1 MRRSSSPGWRAGE
14 SRRWRVAR
22 RKRGRPSP
30 GKARPGACPR
40 PSVEGSS
47 GSGRCE
53 MAPEKDRDW
62 PTLLTS
68 WYEEERLMSPTRPDL
83 VVDLR
88 SDTLTKPTPEMRRAM
103 AGAEV
108 GDDVFGEDPTV
119 NRLEAVAAER
129 LGKEAGLFVVSGT
142 MGNQVSL
149 MAHTQRGDEIILD
162 ESSHIFNYEVA
173 ALAVLSAVQP
183 RTLRGQDG
191 ILDPDEVRRA
201 VRGPNI
207 HAPRDALVCV
217 ESTHNRGGGTLYP
230 LETLRE
236 IRRVATAHGM
246 AVHLDGARVFNAC
259 VATGDDVRD
268 VAAQGDSVTF
278 CLSKGLSAPV
288 GSVVV
293 GTRAFIDRARRHR
306 KMLGGGMRQAG
317 ILAAAA
323 LVALETMVDRLE
335 EDHANAR
342 LLAEG
347 LAEIPGIE
355 IDLKRVQT
363 NIVIFA
369 VRSPRA
375 DAAVFARGMAA
386 RDVLVHQISPDAIRL
401 VTHKDVSRDGI
412 LAALAAARAV
422 LAP

>member
-53 MAPEKDRDW
+53 MAPEKDRDR
-62 PTLLTS
+62 PTLFTS
-68 WYEEERLMSPTRPDL
+68 WYEEERLMSSTRPDL

-103 AGAEV
+103 AEAEV

-119 NRLEAVAAER
+119 NRLEAVAAAR

-142 MGNQVSL
+142 MGNQVCL
-149 MAHTQRGDEIILD
+149 MAHTQQGDEISLD
-162 ESSHIFNYEVA
+162 ESAHIFNFEVA

-207 HAPRDALVCV
+207 HAPRNSLVCV

-268 VAAQGDSVTF
+268 VAAQADSVTF

-293 GTRAFIDRARRHR
+293 GSRAFIDRARRAR

-317 ILAAAA
+317 ILAAAG
-323 LVALETMVDRLE
+323 LVALETMVDRLQ
-335 EDHANAR
+335 EDHENAR
-342 LLAEG
+342 FLAEG
-347 LAEIPGIE
+347 LAGLPGIAIE
-355 IDLKRVQT
+355 LARVQT
-363 NIVIFA
+363 NTGIFN
-369 VRSPRA
+369 VQRRDL
-375 DAAVFARGMAA
+375 DAPGL
-386 RDVLVHQISPDAIRL
+386 VLKLGEQGIKCFSVSPDRIRM
-401 VTHKDVSRDGI
+401 VTHKDVDRAGI
-412 LAALAAARAV
+412 MRALEVMRSM
-422 LAP
+422 LP

>member
-1 MRRSSSPGWRAGE
+1 MH
-14 SRRWRVAR
+14 
-22 RKRGRPSP
+22 
-30 GKARPGACPR
+30 
-40 PSVEGSS
+40 
-47 GSGRCE
+47 
-53 MAPEKDRDW
+53 PEKDRDA
-62 PTLLTS
+62 PTLFTS
-68 WYEEERLMSPTRPDL
+68 GYEEERLMSSTRPDL

-103 AGAEV
+103 AEAEV

-119 NRLEAVAAER
+119 NRLEAVAAQR

-142 MGNQVSL
+142 MGNQVCL
-149 MAHTQRGDEIILD
+149 MSHTQRGDEIILD

-207 HAPRDALVCV
+207 HAPRNSLVCV

-259 VATGDDVRD
+259 VASGDDVRD
-268 VAAQGDSVTF
+268 VAAQADSVTF

-293 GTRAFIDRARRHR
+293 GSRAFIDRARRAR

-317 ILAAAA
+317 ILAAAG
-323 LVALETMVDRLE
+323 LVALERMVDRLR
-335 EDHANAR
+335 EDHENAR
-342 LLAEG
+342 VLAEG
-347 LAEIPGIE
+347 LAALPGVHL
-355 IDLKRVQT
+355 DLRKVQT
-363 NIVIFA
+363 NIVIFS
-369 VRSPRA
+369 VQRKDL
-375 DAAVFARGMAA
+375 DAPGL
-386 RDVLVHQISPDAIRL
+386 VLKLGEQGIKCFSVSPDRIRM
-401 VTHKDVSRDGI
+401 VTHKDVDRAGTLRALEVMRSI
-412 LAALAAARAV
+412 LG
-422 LAP
+422 